1 MAESAD
7 IGPPSDCQLWA
18 AAASAQRAFSSDC
31 DDATVTAGWL
41 QPSAVFKEPEGTHR
55 IHGAAIYGNMDPINI
70 PPMLAYIPAPWIL
83 WGMEIASRM
92 FNGRPSKTDINWMLY
107 MNISRVTTSALIGS
121 CSPHLQ
127 WHSKLVSLRAFLGVP
142 CGLRKAPQ
150 SWNRLIIVTPKKI
163 QKRVSR
169 MVYIHDIYICIDRI
183 CSSFQL
189 FYLCCGCYLSFPVR
203 FWSKLLGGLRSSL
216 IASSMAPWVESLS
229 IRLGNGLSPCFNG
242 ARIRYH
248 KSNDLS

>member
-169 MVYIHDIYICIDRI
+169 MVYIHDIYIYVLIGYVQVSN
-183 CSSFQL
+183 CSISVVAAIYLFQWGSGPSSWA
-189 FYLCCGCYLSFPVR
+189 GCDH
-203 FWSKLLGGLRSSL
+203 RSS
-216 IASSMAPWVESLS
+216 PHQWPH
-229 IRLGNGLSPCFNG
+229 G
-242 ARIRYH
+242 
-248 KSNDLS
+248 